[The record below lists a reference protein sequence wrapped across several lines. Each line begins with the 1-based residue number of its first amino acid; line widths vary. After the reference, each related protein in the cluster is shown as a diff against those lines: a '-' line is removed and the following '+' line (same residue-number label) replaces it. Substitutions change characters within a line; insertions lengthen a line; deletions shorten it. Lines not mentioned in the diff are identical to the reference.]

1 MAIASS
7 SKKLKKLRQYN
18 ILLNGEKLAKTTDF
32 KYLGITIDNCLNF
45 NKHVQ
50 NTSHSKVHKIFLLN
64 RYRFYIDQNSS
75 SRTYKTM
82 IQPLFTYGNV
92 IYTATNQKNL
102 DHLQKI
108 QNRGLRVCVRPE
120 ARVSI
125 EALHRITQTHMLEDI
140 AEKDMLC
147 FAYKRSRNP
156 TYLDMRPIRTRLH
169 DFPVLKVE
177 PKITTRYQKSVQFRS
192 YQTWSK
198 ATRGVKSCESYT
210 KLKTMLKSELDARFK

>member
-1 MAIASS
+1 M
-7 SKKLKKLRQYN
+7 
-18 ILLNGEKLAKTTDF
+18 LLNGEKLAKTTDF

-50 NTSHSKVHKIFLLN
+50 TTSHSTVHKIFLLN
-64 RYRFYIDQNSS
+64 RYRFYIDQDSS

-82 IQPLFTYGNV
+82 IQPIFTYGNV
-92 IYTATNQKNL
+92 IYSATNLKNL
-102 DHLQKI
+102 DHLQKV

-120 ARVSI
+120 VRVSI
-125 EALHRITQTHMLEDI
+125 ESLHKETKTHMLKDL

-156 TYLDMRPIRTRLH
+156 AYLDQRPIRTGQH

-177 PKITTRYQKSVQFRS
+177 SKATTRYQKSV
-192 YQTWSK
+192 
-198 ATRGVKSCESYT
+198 
-210 KLKTMLKSELDARFK
+210 